1 MAGGRLAEAARA
13 ARRRGPVTATPP
25 VLRATGLRKR
35 FGALAV
41 ADGVSL
47 SVAAGARHAII
58 GPNGA
63 GKTTLFDLL
72 AGSLRPDAGR
82 IELDGHDVT
91 RLPPHRRARLGL
103 ARSFQRNSLFPDE
116 TVLGN
121 LLLADIAARGTGVQA
136 WRRVRGLGDA
146 HRRAEAVAARVG
158 VADHLRR
165 RVSSLAYGVQR
176 QLEVGL
182 ALMTGPKL
190 LLLDEPTAGMGPGE
204 TGSMLALIDALPRS
218 LTVLL
223 IEHDMALVF
232 GHAERITVLHQ
243 GAVLLDGSPDE
254 VRGSQAV
261 RDTYLGA
268 PAPDTGPAGC

>member
-1 MAGGRLAEAARA
+1 MLD
-13 ARRRGPVTATPP
+13 VI
-25 VLRATGLRKR
+25 GLRKR

-41 ADGVSL
+41 TDGVSL

-63 GKTTLFDLL
+63 GKTTLFELL

-82 IELDGHDVT
+82 IELEGRDIT

-103 ARSFQRNSLFPDE
+103 ARSFQRNSLFPHE
-116 TVLGN
+116 TVRGN
-121 LLLADIAARGTGVQA
+121 LLLADIAARGSGVQV
-136 WRRVRGLGDA
+136 WRRLRAMRDA
-146 HRRAEAVAARVG
+146 HRRAEAVAEQVG
-158 VADHLRR
+158 LADRLEHT
-165 RVSSLAYGVQR
+165 VSTLAYGVQR

-182 ALMTGPKL
+182 ALMAGPRL

-204 TGSMLALIDALPRS
+204 TGRMLELIDALPRS

-243 GAVLLDGSPDE
+243 GSVLLEGSPDE
-254 VRGSQAV
+254 VRASEAV
-261 RDTYLGA
+261 RAIYLGT
-268 PAPDTGPAGC
+268 PAR